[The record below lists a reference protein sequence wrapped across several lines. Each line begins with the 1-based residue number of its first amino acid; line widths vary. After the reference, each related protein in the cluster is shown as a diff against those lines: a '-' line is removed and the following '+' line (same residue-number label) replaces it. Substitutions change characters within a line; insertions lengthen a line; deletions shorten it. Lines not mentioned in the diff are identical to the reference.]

1 MALITAA
8 EARAFLP
15 SNQGT
20 ADDALLDTLIA
31 RCGAFFARYCGYPPA
46 SAGVAATMETA
57 TYTRYLDG
65 NGTRDLRLGVAPV
78 QSVTSIYDDVDQ
90 DFAAATLVA
99 SGDYAITDANE
110 ALIRLTSTAAHGQW
124 NKSKGTIKA
133 TFVAGFSTVPA
144 DVKQA
149 AVLQVQHWYG
159 LRGHGGKTS
168 ISVAGGGNAGLR
180 DETMPPAVRQLL
192 SAYRLPSVL
201 M

>member
-8 EARAFLP
+8 EARLYTP

-20 ADDALLDTLIA
+20 VDDTMLETLIG

-46 SAGVAATMETA
+46 SSGVVATMETA
-57 TYTRYLDG
+57 TYTRYLSG
-65 NGTRDLRLGVAPV
+65 KGGRDLYLDVAPV
-78 QSVTSIYDDVDQ
+78 QSVTSIYDDPVQ

-99 SGDYAITDANE
+99 SGDYSILDGNAAR
-110 ALIRLTSTAAHGQW
+110 IRLTSTAAHGEWQ
-124 NKSKGTIKA
+124 KGGETIKA

-149 AVLQVQHWYG
+149 ACLQVQHWYS
-159 LRGHGGKTS
+159 LRQIAGKTS
-168 ISVAGGGNAGLR
+168 QSIGNGSIGLR
-180 DETMPPAVRQLL
+180 DETMPAAVKQLL